1 MKLLKTDV
9 EFAIFK
15 MAQERKT
22 ATEMLARNANRK
34 QQLWVDTDNLE
45 LIFAGIWLARPA
57 ERLERATD
65 RELKMADES
74 LARAA
79 ESLANLAQ

>member
-1 MKLLKTDV
+1 MRLLKTDV

-22 ATEMLARNANRK
+22 ATEMLARNANRSSK
-34 QQLWVDTDNLE
+34 WPINIYLAMADDS
-45 LIFAGIWLARPA
+45 LAR
-57 ERLERATD
+57 
-65 RELKMADES
+65 ADES